1 MNLVFETQRL
11 QLKPILEEELDV
23 LYDIFTDPYVRR
35 YLCDDK
41 ILALQQV
48 EKMLSE
54 SQKLFNEKKFGLW
67 LIRTKD
73 NEEVIGVT
81 GLWYFFEEEQPQL
94 VYALL
99 PHATQKGYATE
110 AATRILEYCFDE
122 LGYQYLVASCDRPN
136 LESRKVAER
145 LGMSVVEEKI
155 VDSNPLIFF
164 RIERSKTRL

>member
-1 MNLVFETQRL
+1 MTPILETQRL
-11 QLKPILEEELDV
+11 QLKPVLEEELNI
-23 LYDIFTDPYVRR
+23 LHNIFADPYIRR

-48 EKMLSE
+48 EEMLSE

-73 NEEVIGVT
+73 NQEVIGVT

-99 PHATQKGYATE
+99 PQATKKGYATE
-110 AATRILEYCFDE
+110 TATRILEYCFDE

-136 LESRKVAER
+136 LESCKVAER
-145 LGMSVVEEKI
+145 IGMKEVEERI
-155 VDSNPLIFF
+155 VNGNPLLFF
-164 RIERSKTRL
+164 RIESNRATS

>member
-1 MNLVFETQRL
+1 MNLVFGTQRL
-11 QLKPILEEELDV
+11 QLKPVSEDELDI
-23 LYDIFTDPYVRR
+23 LQHIFTDPYVRR

-48 EKMLSE
+48 EEMLSE
-54 SQKLFNEKKFGLW
+54 SQKLFNKQNFGLW

-99 PHATQKGYATE
+99 PQATKKGYATE

-122 LGYQYLVASCDRPN
+122 LGYQYLIASCDRPN
-136 LESRKVAER
+136 LESCNVAER
-145 LGMSVVEEKI
+145 LGMKEVEERI
-155 VDSNPLIFF
+155 VSGNPLLFF
-164 RIERSKTRL
+164 RIESSRATS